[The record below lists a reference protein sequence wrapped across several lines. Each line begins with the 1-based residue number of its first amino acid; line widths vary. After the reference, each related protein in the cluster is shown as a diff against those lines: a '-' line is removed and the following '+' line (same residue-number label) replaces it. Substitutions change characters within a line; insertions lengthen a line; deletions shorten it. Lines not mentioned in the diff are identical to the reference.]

1 MSWTDNVIDFCV
13 SLIFHILNKQL
24 FILIYSAVS
33 SDASGEAVASGN
45 RFTTFCNVSPPHKSN
60 SPWRPETFRR
70 LRAHKFLWKAVGI
83 SGIVSSERGCA
94 IAGGLV
100 ISQPHKYCSQL
111 LCGNRHIPGRPRA
124 LELQSGVGI
133 VIMSQNHRSLIYLGM
148 LFTTPYNLQV
158 HWLYW

>member
-1 MSWTDNVIDFCV
+1 MSWTNNAIDLCVINISHTKQTITYPNLLSCV
-13 SLIFHILNKQL
+13 QWRFRGGSCLWELFYNILQ
-24 FILIYSAVS
+24 
-33 SDASGEAVASGN
+33 
-45 RFTTFCNVSPPHKSN
+45 RFPSHKSN
-60 SPWRPETFRR
+60 SHWRPETFWR

-83 SGIVSSERGCA
+83 SGIGSSERGFA

-133 VIMSQNHRSLIYLGM
+133 VIMSQNHRSFVYLGM